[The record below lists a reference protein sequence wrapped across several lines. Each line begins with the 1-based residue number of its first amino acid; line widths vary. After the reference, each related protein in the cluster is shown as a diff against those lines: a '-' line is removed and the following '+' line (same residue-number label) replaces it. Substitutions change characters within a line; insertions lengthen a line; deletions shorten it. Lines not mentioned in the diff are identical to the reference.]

1 MGEGKED
8 EGGGRD
14 GDEREGGREGMEMG
28 GREEEGEGM
37 EMGGREEEGDG
48 REGGGGMVGSKEH
61 VMVQSALLQVLV
73 IECLLFV
80 NNVH

>member
-14 GDEREGGREGMEMG
+14 GDEREGGGG
-28 GREEEGEGM
+28 GRD
-37 EMGGREEEGDG
+37 GDG

-61 VMVQSALLQVLV
+61 VMGTECTTQSIECRCLLQ
-73 IECLLFV
+73 
-80 NNVH
+80 